1 MIIKYKVLK
10 IYVECNEA
18 CLGYFYMPIA
28 TNFLKNYPFS
38 MSYSHHE
45 RTHVIY
51 QKGKKVPPLEKNSMR
66 HLMDLLWIVQ

>member
-28 TNFLKNYPFS
+28 TNFLKK
-38 MSYSHHE
+38 
-45 RTHVIY
+45 TI
-51 QKGKKVPPLEKNSMR
+51 
-66 HLMDLLWIVQ
+66 HLACHTLIMKELM